1 MALLPS
7 HDLRILELG
16 CGTGRILVPLASA
29 CAKIVGIDSSPA
41 MIQICKKKLRGA
53 NVDARRADI
62 RVADIADFSL
72 KDTFDLIIAPFR
84 VFQNLSKMRQV
95 AGMLKCVQRHL
106 KPDARCIL
114 TAFRPYAEW
123 PVIEKNW
130 QSSAETLEWEV
141 PYQGSTL
148 RRYCQNYRLDPR
160 EHILYPR
167 LVYRLQRGG
176 KQEEVAVLSIPM
188 KCYYPQEML
197 ELIEKNGFR
206 ILHSYGG
213 YAGEAYGQ
221 GPELI
226 VEFEKVLSQHVVG
239 TEKLQMCNV
248 GPTAL
253 NTCGHDARQKVQQ
266 TLNSAHPEPRILL

>member
-1 MALLPS
+1 MDVREAAAEFYDLDPRTPSDLPFYMSRLPS
-7 HDLRILELG
+7 PEVTILELG

-29 CAKIVGIDSSPA
+29 CARIVGIDSSPS
-41 MIQICKKKLRGA
+41 MIQICRKKLRDA
-53 NVDARRADI
+53 KVDSHRADI
-62 RVADIADFSL
+62 RVGDIADFTM
-72 KDTFDLIIAPFR
+72 KDSFDLIIAPFR
-84 VFQNLSKMRQV
+84 VLQNLSKMRQV
-95 AGMLKCVQRHL
+95 VGMLKCVHRHL
-106 KPDARCIL
+106 KAGGRCIL

-141 PYQGSTL
+141 PYQGSML
-148 RRYCQNYRLDPR
+148 RRYCQNYRLDPS

-167 LVYRLQRGG
+167 LVYRLEGGG
-176 KQEEVAVLSIPM
+176 KQEEVAVLLIPM

-206 ILHSYGG
+206 IVNSYGG

-226 VEFEKVLSQHVVG
+226 VEFEKV
-239 TEKLQMCNV
+239 
-248 GPTAL
+248 
-253 NTCGHDARQKVQQ
+253 R
-266 TLNSAHPEPRILL
+266 R